1 MGTSEHAARSRHP
14 RRGSR
19 NILGGGGRGS
29 SPPATGSSRAPLPGY
44 LPKVPSLRVTVLTE
58 DLRPGL
64 DQIRREFKVP
74 AGFPSGVEEAAA
86 AEHAERSSSDG
97 RRRRDER
104 ALPLFTIDPPGS
116 SDLDQAFSA
125 RRLRTGYR
133 VHYAIADVGAF
144 VSPGGTVEGEAWRRG
159 KTLYMPDRRVPLY
172 PKVLSEGA
180 ASLLPDSDRP
190 ALLWTIDLDEAGN
203 VIGSQLEPTL
213 VRSRRALSY
222 AGAQSA
228 IASGQADERLQ
239 LLREIGQVREQRE
252 RERGGI
258 SLNLPTREVTAVPGG
273 YRFRYEATL
282 PVERW
287 NAQISLLVGH
297 CAARIMVDGG
307 VGILRTLP
315 PVGRQE
321 VAKLRRVAAAV
332 DIDWPESASLGD
344 VVRTQDGRSPESTA
358 FLTQTTHALRGAG
371 YALVGEAARPPPV
384 HGGLGMIYAH
394 VTAPLR
400 RLADRYAN
408 EVLVALCA
416 GRPPPAWVT
425 EVLPRLPETMVE
437 ADRRSDA
444 VEAAVIN
451 LMESVVLASQ
461 VGQTFPAT
469 VIDFDH
475 DRATVQLRDPP
486 VVAKIDEGDV
496 ALGDR
501 IEVRL
506 ASADPSE
513 REVTFELA

>member
-1 MGTSEHAARSRHP
+1 MKTRMNEDNPTRP
-14 RRGSR
+14 
-19 NILGGGGRGS
+19 S
-29 SPPATGSSRAPLPGY
+29 SAGY
-44 LPKVPSLRVTVLTE
+44 LPNVPSLRVTVLTE

-74 AGFPSGVEEAAA
+74 AEFPPAVEAAA
-86 AEHAERSSSDG
+86 AQQAGRSFSDG
-97 RRRRDER
+97 RRRRDKR
-104 ALPLFTIDPPGS
+104 SLPLLTIDPPGS

-133 VHYAIADVGAF
+133 VHYAIADVAAF

-159 KTLYMPDRRVPLY
+159 QTLYMPDRRAPLY
-172 PKVLSEGA
+172 PTVLSEGA
-180 ASLLPDSDRP
+180 ASLLPDTDRP
-190 ALLWTIDLDEAGN
+190 ALLWTIDLDEDGG
-203 VIGSQLEPTL
+203 VISSQLEPAL

-228 IASGQADERLQ
+228 IDSGRADGTLQ
-239 LLREIGQVREQRE
+239 LLREIGLLRERHE
-252 RERGGI
+252 RERDGI
-258 SLNLPTREVTAVPGG
+258 SLNLPTREVTPTPGG

-287 NAQISLLVGH
+287 NAQISLLAGH
-297 CAARIMVDGG
+297 CAATIMVDGG

-315 PVGRQE
+315 PVRRQE
-321 VAKLRRVAAAV
+321 LAKLRRVAAAV
-332 DIDWPESASLGD
+332 DIDWPEGASLGD
-344 VVRTQDGRSPESTA
+344 VVRSQDGRSPESTA
-358 FLTQTTHALRGAG
+358 FLTQATHALRGAG
-371 YALVGEAARPPPV
+371 YALVGDAARSPPI

-408 EVLVALCA
+408 EALVALCA
-416 GRPPPAWVT
+416 GGPPPAWVT
-425 EVLPRLPETMVE
+425 EALARLPETMAD

-461 VGQTFPAT
+461 VGRTFPAT
-469 VIDFDH
+469 VIDFGH

-486 VVAKIDEGDV
+486 VVATIDEGGV
-496 ALGDR
+496 ALSDR

-506 ASADPSE
+506 ARADPYE
-513 REVTFELA
+513 RQVKFELA